1 MYWQKINGF
10 FDIINTSIKNKFY
23 TPTMKDRLGDYPYTM
38 SKQGGKIIIK
48 FHPKGEN
55 LKFPDSVKFALTLS
69 DNDVKKLKKILS

>member
-1 MYWQKINGF
+1 
-10 FDIINTSIKNKFY
+10 
-23 TPTMKDRLGDYPYTM
+23 MKDRLGDYPYTM

-55 LKFPDSVKFALTLS
+55 LKFPDSIKFALTLS